1 MGELVVDASG
11 VRAVAGRVLDV
22 VDIFNE
28 TRWSAWDPGD
38 LAGSSVS
45 GIGAPAVAADR
56 MTDIAEQLHAWAA
69 NAQGAMIAFERTEAS
84 YVARLDLR

>member
-11 VRAVAGRVLDV
+11 VRAVARRVLDV
-22 VDIFNE
+22 VDAFDEIH
-28 TRWSAWDPGD
+28 WSAWDPDD

-45 GIGAPAVAADR
+45 GIGAPARVADR
-56 MTDIAEQLHAWAA
+56 MIAIAEQLHAWAA
-69 NAQGAMIAFERTEAS
+69 NAQGAVIAFERTEAS